1 MNSTVCISPQN
12 SLIFQLP
19 HSRRKIICFNCL
31 KDHSI
36 RSSKPTIS
44 QKPTIVIPEN
54 IGNYFIQRTKRKIKT
69 TRSEIIIFR
78 NLRAAIMKSENN
90 DIRNQVQTPYAET
103 LHSSSVKIFTGTS
116 VLEMNHSNYDIL
128 STVIVY
134 IKGKF
139 GGFQVLR
146 RLIEACLMN
155 NFKTI
160 QCSHNLEIKK
170 EKNTISGFNGASINL
185 TSGVNALIENNSDFK
200 AEIELCVTNISDAV
214 PVIVLIFLQSI
225 I

>member
-12 SLIFQLP
+12 STIFQLP
-19 HSRRKIICFNCL
+19 HSRKKIICFNCL

-36 RSSKPTIS
+36 RNCKPTIS
-44 QKPTIVIPEN
+44 FKPTIVIPEN
-54 IGNYFIQRTKRKIKT
+54 IRNYYIWRTKRRIKT

-78 NLRAAIMKSENN
+78 NLRAVILKSETS
-90 DIRNQVQTPYAET
+90 DIRNQIQTPYAEI

-139 GGFQVLR
+139 GGFQVL
-146 RLIEACLMN
+146 
-155 NFKTI
+155 
-160 QCSHNLEIKK
+160 
-170 EKNTISGFNGASINL
+170 
-185 TSGVNALIENNSDFK
+185 
-200 AEIELCVTNISDAV
+200 
-214 PVIVLIFLQSI
+214 
-225 I
+225 